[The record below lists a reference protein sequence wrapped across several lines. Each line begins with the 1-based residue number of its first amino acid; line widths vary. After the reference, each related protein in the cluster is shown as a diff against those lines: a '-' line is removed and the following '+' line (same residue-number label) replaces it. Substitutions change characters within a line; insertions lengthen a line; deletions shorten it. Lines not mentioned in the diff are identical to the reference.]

1 MVPARTGTGDSLNGS
16 YDGVLVC
23 RRRITDA
30 LSAAGVLRLV
40 DGVFRGMRVRA
51 DWYRTQ
57 GLQTKTIRIGCP
69 WPYSVRGVY
78 RRRPNPAAIAFH
90 STNRKFRR
98 LSFIATNNPNREIS
112 IPSVVSAPTRKT
124 PTSRSVSR
132 ENT

>member
-1 MVPARTGTGDSLNGS
+1 MARTMASSSAGAASLTPSVLQEFYGLLMAYFAVCGFVRIGTGRSA
-16 YDGVLVC
+16 C
-23 RRRITDA
+23 R
-30 LSAAGVLRLV
+30 L
-40 DGVFRGMRVRA
+40 
-51 DWYRTQ
+51 
-57 GLQTKTIRIGCP
+57 KTIRIGCP